1 MTHIGRWAALAVAY
15 AGINGAVA
23 VAAAAYA
30 THGVADPHAAGQVVT
45 ASLQQLFHALAIVAL
60 AALAPRWPG
69 KVSRRLGQIAML
81 AFAIGL
87 TLFAYAV
94 YATALLGRPATLAP
108 TGGTMLIFGWLI
120 LGIAGLAAMGARR

>member
-15 AGINGAVA
+15 AGLNGAVA

-30 THGVADPHAAGQVVT
+30 THGVADPHAAAQVTT
-45 ASLQQLFHALAIVAL
+45 ASIQQLFHALAIVAL

-87 TLFAYAV
+87 TLFSYAV
-94 YATALLGRPATLAP
+94 YAAALFAKPASLAP
-108 TGGTMLIFGWLI
+108 SGGTLLIFGWLI
-120 LGIAGLAAMGARR
+120 LGIAGVAAWGTRR

>member
-15 AGINGAVA
+15 AGVNGAVA

-30 THGVADPHAAGQVVT
+30 THGIADPHAAGQVVT

-94 YATALLGRPATLAP
+94 YAAALFGRSAALAP